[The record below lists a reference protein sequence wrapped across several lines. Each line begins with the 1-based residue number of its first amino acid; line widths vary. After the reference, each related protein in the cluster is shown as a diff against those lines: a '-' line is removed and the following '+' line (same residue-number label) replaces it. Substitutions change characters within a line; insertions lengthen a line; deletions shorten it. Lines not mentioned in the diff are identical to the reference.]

1 MTDTPNATIP
11 ADVGAHDALTFNDDG
26 TITMVEPDG
35 TTTRFGPLALEA
47 YARAVDVD
55 MEIEAWTLER
65 ADEYRSIRERVRA
78 ADDDHEKRVLTR
90 QLNATKRRDDIE
102 WKRRNATAFV
112 DMMQSSNPRWTPP
125 DVLPQ
130 WFGAGG
136 VMRMCLNHWD
146 TVPFR
151 GLAQARAANA
161 SPNGNDPTT

>member
-1 MTDTPNATIP
+1 MTDTPNATTP
-11 ADVGAHDALTFNDDG
+11 VDVGAHDALTFNDDG

-35 TTTRFGPLALEA
+35 TTTRFGPLPLEA
-47 YARAVDVD
+47 YAQAVDVD

-65 ADEYRSIRERVRA
+65 ADEYRGIRDRIRA
-78 ADDDHEKRVLTR
+78 TDDDHEARMLTR
-90 QLNATKRRDDIE
+90 QLNNTKRRDDVE
-102 WKRRNATAFV
+102 WKRRNARAFV

-136 VMRMCLNHWD
+136 VMRMVLNHWD

-161 SPNGNDPTT
+161 SQNVNDPTT